1 MRKLKAIILLFI
13 AFATQVVAQSTV
25 HLCAGTNHN
34 FGVPYTI
41 GSSYNWQVQA
51 NTTIATIISGNG
63 TERIIM
69 DLNNSGVFQLLV
81 EEIDVNGCSGYDS
94 VLVEIHALPN
104 PNIYALGPISFCE
117 GDSVLLQVDSNYVA
131 QSWNNGTTSI
141 YTYADTSGNY
151 FVNVTDTNGCSNI
164 SNTINIDVHP
174 NPVADFIVDGIC
186 TNIASQCINTSTVSV
201 GNIVSSIWY
210 LGNGE
215 EVNGDSLL
223 YTYTFA
229 GDYFTQLFV
238 TSNYGCIDSIGKFYS
253 IYNNPIASFEYSPFT
268 ISTLQ
273 PKMNFITNTANY
285 NSFLWD
291 FGDSI
296 YSFISSPNH
305 VFEASG
311 TYDVWLT
318 VTDSNQCIDSV
329 MHTIIM
335 YYDFVLYMPNSF
347 TPNDDG
353 DNDSFG
359 PKGLRMEEHQS
370 YEFLVFNRWGEIIF
384 KTTDINEWWDGT
396 DCQNGMYSWAIAIV
410 DELGSMHKKV
420 GEVLLMK

>member
-1 MRKLKAIILLFI
+1 MSKLKFIILFFVL
-13 AFATQVVAQSTV
+13 ASQVSAQDV
-25 HLCAGTNHN
+25 LHLCVGPDHN
-34 FGVPYTI
+34 FGVPYTN
-41 GSSYNWQVQA
+41 GSSYYWQVQGDP
-51 NTTIATIISGNG
+51 TIATITSGNG
-63 TERIIM
+63 TEYIKI

-117 GDSVLLQVDSNYVA
+117 GDSVFLQVDSNYVA

-151 FVNVTDTNGCSNI
+151 FVNVTDANGCSNI

-186 TNIASQCINTSTVSV
+186 ANIASQFINTSTVSV

-215 EVNGDSLL
+215 VVNGDSLL
-223 YTYTFA
+223 YTYTLA

-238 TSNYGCIDSIGKFYS
+238 TSNYGCIDSIGKLYS

-268 ISTLQ
+268 VSTLQ
-273 PKMNFITNTANY
+273 PEMNFVTTTPNYTSLFWSFDDTIHSTLAN
-285 NSFLWD
+285 
-291 FGDSI
+291 
-296 YSFISSPNH
+296 PVH
-305 VFEASG
+305 EFEDAG
-311 TYDVWLT
+311 TYDIWLT

-329 MHTIIM
+329 THRITM
-335 YYDFVLYMPNSF
+335 YYDFVLYVPNVF
-347 TPNDDG
+347 TPDDDG
-353 DNDSFG
+353 MNDTFG
-359 PKGLRMEEHQS
+359 PKGIRMERYEK
-370 YEFLVFNRWGEIIF
+370 YEFTIFNRWGDKVFITKNISEH
-384 KTTDINEWWDGT
+384 WDGMDAQYGT
-396 DCQNGMYSWAIAIV
+396 YTWSIVIV
-410 DELGSMHKKV
+410 DELGVIRKKS
-420 GEVLLMK
+420 GEVLLIK